1 MPVGGWVWQ
10 QACSPG
16 IQETDSGRQE
26 FKASLGDTVSSRM
39 AWAPYRYVSYFKN
52 KKGKMVWKK

>member
-16 IQETDSGRQE
+16 IQKTDSGRQE
-26 FKASLGDTVSSRM
+26 FKATLGDTVSSRM
-39 AWAPYRYVSYFKN
+39 AWAPYR
-52 KKGKMVWKK
+52 